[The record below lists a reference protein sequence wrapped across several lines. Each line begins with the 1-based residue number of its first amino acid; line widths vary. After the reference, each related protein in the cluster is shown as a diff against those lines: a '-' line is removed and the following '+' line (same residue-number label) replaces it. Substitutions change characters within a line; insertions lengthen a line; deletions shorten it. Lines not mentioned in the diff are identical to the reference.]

1 MKLLTMKLVNS
12 DDGDLHILRKKEIFN
27 IVFIGYRIM
36 YSRSAGFQSIYVYTQ
51 VHQKYSRRTDMPKY
65 LAFRPTLK
73 KYFLQLLQKNTSLR
87 TKC

>member
-36 YSRSAGFQSIYVYTQ
+36 YRSVGFQSIYVYT
-51 VHQKYSRRTDMPKY
+51 
-65 LAFRPTLK
+65 
-73 KYFLQLLQKNTSLR
+73 
-87 TKC
+87 